1 MIEGTTQP
9 KRTGRVRLLLV
20 LGVGVV
26 VLASVAGIAL
36 RQQSSPTGP
45 PAAIRVSGLPPAI
58 STDLANLMQ
67 LGTLPGTPAPEFTL
81 IDQNGTKV
89 SLNDYRGRA
98 VVLEFMDPNCVDI
111 CPIVSQEYLLA
122 YRALG
127 ADAAKVAFLAIN
139 VNPFHLDPAAMDKYS
154 IAHGL
159 AAIPSWRFLGGLLPE
174 VQNAWAAYHVQV
186 KAPNPTA
193 DVVHTSV
200 AYFID
205 SQGRERYLAFPMVD
219 HTASGSAF
227 LPAGTQQQ
235 WGTGLALVLR
245 SLI

>member
-67 LGTLPGTPAPEFTL
+67 LGTLPGTPAPEFAL

-159 AAIPSWRFLGGLLPE
+159 AAIPSWRFLGGPLPE

-200 AYFID
+200 VYFID
-205 SQGRERYLAFPMVD
+205 PQGRERYLAFPMVD

-235 WGTGLALVLR
+235 WSTGLALVLR
-245 SLI
+245 SLL